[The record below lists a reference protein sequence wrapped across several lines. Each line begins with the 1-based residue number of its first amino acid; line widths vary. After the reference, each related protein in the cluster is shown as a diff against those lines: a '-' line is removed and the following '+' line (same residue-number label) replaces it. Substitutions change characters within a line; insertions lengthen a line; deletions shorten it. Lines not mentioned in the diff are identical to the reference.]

1 MRTINISTLSV
12 TMAIILVSTTMIGV
26 ALAEPAE
33 PAEHDKHPAASQD
46 ARFAFLKDLQGTWQ
60 AEADNEDKPGVT
72 FEFSV
77 IAGGAAVQEIEMKG
91 TPMEMMTIYHMD
103 DDQLVGTHYC
113 MLGNRP
119 FVHADKAVVDGS
131 LSFTCDGKP
140 GNTKSHAE
148 KHVHAWTIALD
159 DTGKLSY
166 TGSVMHEDKLSETPA
181 FVLTRQ

>member
-1 MRTINISTLSV
+1 MRPINKSTLLV
-12 TMAIILVSTTMIGV
+12 TMAIVLFSMTVFGAAM
-26 ALAEPAE
+26 AEEGEQPPA
-33 PAEHDKHPAASQD
+33 PPQD
-46 ARFAFLKDLQGTWQ
+46 SRFDFLKALQGTWL
-60 AEADNEDKPGVT
+60 AEGDNEEMPGVT
-72 FEFSV
+72 FEFRV

-119 FVHADKAVVDGS
+119 FVHADKAVVDDS

-140 GNTKSHAE
+140 GNTKSHTE
-148 KHVHAWTIALD
+148 KHVHAWTMAID

-166 TGSVMHEDKLSETPA
+166 TGTVMHEDKKSETPA